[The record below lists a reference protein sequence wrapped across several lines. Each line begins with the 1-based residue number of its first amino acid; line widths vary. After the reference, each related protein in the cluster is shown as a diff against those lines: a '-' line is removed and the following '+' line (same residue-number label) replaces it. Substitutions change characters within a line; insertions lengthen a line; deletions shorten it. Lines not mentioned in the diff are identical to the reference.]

1 MSATRFSYV
10 EFCLVIASAFGW
22 AIIGSVYALAA
33 DKTVGQVGVPDAF
46 TDKYLLGVVL
56 QELLLAPVAAS
67 ILYVRGWRIA
77 DFHVHPSI
85 LATVLGLGIALIAF
99 VADWLITFVVQLAF
113 PAIHSALQIV
123 DAFKPTHGPGLPTI
137 VLVSLINPVFEE
149 VFVCGYV
156 IEALRER
163 FGLTTAINV
172 SVLIRASYHLYQG
185 IGTLPFHCAYGL
197 LQAYAYVRFRRLW
210 PLIVSHAVL
219 DFAAFVQMI

>member
-1 MSATRFSYV
+1 MV
-10 EFCLVIASAFGW
+10 KVLIVIA
-22 AIIGSVYALAA
+22 
-33 DKTVGQVGVPDAF
+33 
-46 TDKYLLGVVL
+46 
-56 QELLLAPVAAS
+56 
-67 ILYVRGWRIA
+67 IL
-77 DFHVHPSI
+77 
-85 LATVLGLGIALIAF
+85 ALIAF
-99 VADWLITFVVQLAF
+99 VADWLITFVLQLAF
-113 PAIHSALQIV
+113 PAIQSALQIV
-123 DAFKPTHGPGLPTI
+123 DAFKPTNGPGFPTI

-185 IGTLPFHCAYGL
+185 VGTLPFHCAYGL

-210 PLIVSHAVL
+210 PLLVSHAIL